1 MIHFCADE
9 VLLILA
15 AVPFASRLTSYTAAW
30 LRRLHSGGASD
41 CAHGTACSANQDS
54 GGRAADE
61 PALPAAA
68 THYSSMAASRARAQA
83 KAESF
88 GSLYGLSRRTT
99 R

>member
-30 LRRLHSGGASD
+30 LRRLHSGGASR

-61 PALPAAA
+61 PAQPAAA
-68 THYSSMAASRARAQA
+68 THYSYMSDPRERARAKSEA
-83 KAESF
+83 F
-88 GSLYGLSRRTT
+88 GSLYGSRRA